1 MGSAQL
7 RTRRPIHLGR
17 IIQSEEAGLSGLTG
31 PDYPVCLTGRI
42 IRAGLLRKSGPYAE
56 SCARESSRGPDYPV
70 LSGRIIRPEF
80 CCNFSFFSSCVR
92 FLLGFHASVL
102 LVLDSNTSLAIFSS
116 CLRFLLL
123 FQASVLVVLSS
134 ITPLAPSRVIMHEE
148 RFLATQ
154 GAFGSNSIPFTCKPM
169 ES

>member
-7 RTRRPIHLGR
+7 RTRRPKHLGR
-17 IIQSEEAGLSGLTG
+17 IIRSAGTGLSGLTLEAGLSGPDYWESPGPIPSVARGGLQGG
-31 PDYPVCLTGRI
+31 PDYPGW
-42 IRAGLLRKSGPYAE
+42 
-56 SCARESSRGPDYPV
+56 
-70 LSGRIIRPEF
+70 SGRIIRPEP
-80 CCNFSFFSSCVR
+80 SASSAASPSCVR
-92 FLLGFHASVL
+92 FLLRFHASVL
-102 LVLDSNTSLAIFSS
+102 LVLDSNTSLTIFSS
-116 CLRFLLL
+116 CLRFLRL

-154 GAFGSNSIPFTCKPM
+154 GAFGSNGIPFTCVPM